1 MTVVVVVCRVCT
13 MMPSVGYIYMIF
25 WFFIFVVIGC
35 ESITNLQS
43 STKSSL
49 DSLLQEYAF
58 KALAWPRT
66 KTGTAYEGSV
76 PSNMTGIKISAL
88 MLQRDSLKWR
98 GYGYYHEF
106 LIPTGITEEPY
117 VTRIV
122 LVYQNLGN
130 LSSLYYPL
138 PVGYIYQTPVL
149 GILAYDAMDM
159 CAKNRQQLQIHA
171 LENPLDIRFSN
182 VQPEEEGSLIK
193 CVYFNS
199 NNSIEFGNVT
209 NGNICST
216 RKQGHFAIVSEV
228 EVAPSPA
235 PSADW
240 NNNNNNQL
248 TTEVLTI
255 SLGFLGFAFLGVL
268 FVVAQKFILVETT
281 PILEDS
287 AAIIVPL
294 LGATIVQ
301 TEVAM
306 PEEDLASENDYSI
319 RPLPENDYVPQISP
333 QL

>member
-1 MTVVVVVCRVCT
+1 
-13 MMPSVGYIYMIF
+13 MPSVGYIYIIF
-25 WFFIFVVIGC
+25 WFFIVVVIGC

-43 STKSSL
+43 SAKSSL

-58 KALAWPRT
+58 KALEWPRT

-76 PSNMTGIKISAL
+76 PSNLTGIKISAL
-88 MLQRDSLKWR
+88 MLRRNILKWR

-106 LIPTGITEEPY
+106 LIPTGITEEPF
-117 VTRIV
+117 VTRTV

-130 LSSLYYPL
+130 WSSFYYPL
-138 PVGYIYQTPVL
+138 PGNYIYLTPVL

-159 CAKNRQQLQIHA
+159 CAKNKPQLQIHA
-171 LENPLDIRFSN
+171 LENPLDIKFSN
-182 VQPEEEGSLIK
+182 VLTEPEGSLLK

-216 RKQGHFAIVSEV
+216 RKQGHFAIIAQV

-235 PSADW
+235 PSADG
-240 NNNNNNQL
+240 NNNKL
-248 TTEVLTI
+248 RTEVLTV
-255 SLGFLGFAFLGVL
+255 SLSFLGFAFLGVL

-287 AAIIVPL
+287 AAVIVPL
-294 LGATIVQ
+294 LGATTVQ
-301 TEVAM
+301 AEVPV
-306 PEEDLASENDYSI
+306 PEEDRSRSFSENDYAI
-319 RPLPENDYVPQISP
+319 RPLPENDYVPQSNP